1 MDRIF
6 FRGAQSAG
14 YDEAPE
20 EAFEEAFEEA
30 AEETLLFK
38 RDLQTFDEAAAA
50 DGDLDTFTSNTLNS
64 LDTLARFTRI
74 LNLERE
80 GLVENYRLKAQAL
93 IDKADEFES
102 MDYIFES
109 LHSDILNLK
118 RKAEDY
124 LGSAAKL
131 AEQATEEGDREA
143 FAYLKKAYGILEQ
156 AEYIHRKAQTI
167 LHSKKELY

>member
-1 MDRIF
+1 MSRF
-6 FRGAQSAG
+6 NFRR
-14 YDEAPE
+14 DEVPE
-20 EAFEEAFEEA
+20 EEITEESLELP
-30 AEETLLFK
+30 AEEVLLFK
-38 RDLQTFDEAAAA
+38 RNLQTFDEASKA

-64 LDTLARFTRI
+64 IDTLARFTRI

-102 MDYIFES
+102 MDYVFES

-118 RKAEDY
+118 RKMEDY
-124 LGSAAKL
+124 LNTAARL
-131 AEQATEEGDREA
+131 AKENTADSDREA
-143 FAYLKKAYGILEQ
+143 FGYLKQAYGILEQ
-156 AEYIHRKAQTI
+156 AEYIHRKAETI